1 MKIITTKH
9 NQQQHQQKKE
19 QDNNNVVDNYYNNNN
34 NRRTNKQTPRVCK
47 LGCWMEDLR
56 HTHPNLFI
64 GQIDNA
70 FHYSIL
76 HSMLV
81 MERADQD
88 MIDCAFNL
96 MKKEMERHSENYR
109 TLDDLLEEGG
119 VDI

>member
-1 MKIITTKH
+1 MTIITTKH

-56 HTHPNLFI
+56 HTHPNL
-64 GQIDNA
+64 
-70 FHYSIL
+70 L

-109 TLDDLLEEGG
+109 TLDDLLEGG

>member
-1 MKIITTKH
+1 MLLIIIIIITIT
-9 NQQQHQQKKE
+9 E
-19 QDNNNVVDNYYNNNN
+19 ELT
-34 NRRTNKQTPRVCK
+34 NRLLEFVNSDA
-47 LGCWMEDLR
+47 GMEDLR

-64 GQIDNA
+64 SQIDNA
-70 FHYSIL
+70 FRYSIL

-109 TLDDLLEEGG
+109 TPDDLLEEGG

>member
-1 MKIITTKH
+1 MTIITTKH

-70 FHYSIL
+70 FL
-76 HSMLV
+76 L
-81 MERADQD
+81 
-88 MIDCAFNL
+88 FNIAL
-96 MKKEMERHSENYR
+96 YACNGKGRSGYDR
-109 TLDDLLEEGG
+109 LC
-119 VDI
+119 I

>member
-1 MKIITTKH
+1 
-9 NQQQHQQKKE
+9 
-19 QDNNNVVDNYYNNNN
+19 
-34 NRRTNKQTPRVCK
+34 
-47 LGCWMEDLR
+47 
-56 HTHPNLFI
+56 
-64 GQIDNA
+64 
-70 FHYSIL
+70 
-76 HSMLV
+76 MLV